1 MTATVS
7 PASRARTN
15 AQTDVGPG
23 SLSPGGQRLVL
34 IGMIALCSL
43 GAFEALAVATAMP
56 TIAVDLDGL
65 RHYTFA
71 FAVVFAT
78 SVVGM
83 LTAGRWCD
91 RTGPT
96 PAMWTGVALFVVG
109 LVVAG
114 TATGMGAL
122 IAGRAVQGVGSGLF
136 GVALYVLVARVFVA
150 ERRPAVF
157 SAFAAAWVVPAIVG
171 PGLAGLVV
179 DHLGWRWV
187 FLGAA
192 VLTVPAAILMR
203 PGLTAARGEG
213 RVSAEGV
220 VSGGVGSNGAGS
232 NGAGSNGAGSNGAG
246 PDGAGSDGAGPDG
259 AVLDGESNGG
269 RDTDAGP
276 GAETGAGRIVDT
288 DGGTRPVPVGG
299 LVGDRADARVAAASH
314 GVASD
319 APRTGAD
326 DRADAQPDR
335 PVVQALRLALSVL
348 RAGRGLPAVVSVRAL
363 VSGSFTGAEVLLPL
377 LLVHERHLS
386 PGGAGLILTVGA
398 LGWSGASWVRGRN
411 LLHLSHAGYVRL
423 GGGLLA
429 LGTVGAA
436 LLVLPG
442 VPAGVG
448 MAFWVLSGSG
458 MGLVYPT
465 LSVLTLELAPPH
477 EQGSASSA
485 LQVADAVAA
494 AIASSATGALL
505 WTLYDVAGLPAY
517 AVVLGLTG
525 LLAATAVLLAGR
537 TRVVGSVPAS

>member
-1 MTATVS
+1 MTVTIS
-7 PASRARTN
+7 PTPSETLSRSA
-15 AQTDVGPG
+15 
-23 SLSPGGQRLVL
+23 QRLVL
-34 IGMIALCSL
+34 IGMVALCSL

-56 TIAVDLDGL
+56 AIAVDLDGL
-65 RHYTFA
+65 RHYTLA

-96 PAMWTGVALFVVG
+96 PAMWTGVALFVAG
-109 LVVAG
+109 LAVAG

-136 GVALYVLVARVFVA
+136 GVALYVLVARVFA
-150 ERRPAVF
+150 PQRRPAVF

-171 PGLAGLVV
+171 PGLAGLIV
-179 DHLGWRWV
+179 DHAGWRWV

-192 VLTVPAAILMR
+192 ALTVPAAILMR
-203 PGLTAARGEG
+203 PGLTAAHAGRSTADRNGVPEG
-213 RVSAEGV
+213 HIAPE
-220 VSGGVGSNGAGS
+220 GAGAPDAGAPE
-232 NGAGSNGAGSNGAG
+232 GAGA
-246 PDGAGSDGAGPDG
+246 PDGGQ
-259 AVLDGESNGG
+259 
-269 RDTDAGP
+269 DATP
-276 GAETGAGRIVDT
+276 TAEQPAAGRLH
-288 DGGTRPVPVGG
+288 P
-299 LVGDRADARVAAASH
+299 
-314 GVASD
+314 
-319 APRTGAD
+319 
-326 DRADAQPDR
+326 
-335 PVVQALRLALSVL
+335 LRLTLDVL

-363 VSGSFTGAEVLLPL
+363 VSAAFVGAEVLLPL

-398 LGWSGASWVRGRN
+398 LGWSGASWVRGRD

-436 LLVLPG
+436 ILVLPE
-442 VPAGVG
+442 VPAGFG
-448 MAFWVLSGSG
+448 MAFWVLSGTG

-465 LSVLTLELAPPH
+465 LSVLTLELAAPH

-494 AIASSATGALL
+494 AVASSATGALL
-505 WTLYDVAGLPAY
+505 WALYDVAGLPAY
-517 AVVLGLTG
+517 ALVLGLTG
-525 LLAATAVLLAGR
+525 LLAAMTVLLAGR
-537 TRVVGSVPAS
+537 TQARAV

>member
-1 MTATVS
+1 MTAAPS
-7 PASRARTN
+7 PARAV
-15 AQTDVGPG
+15 APG
-23 SLSPGGQRLVL
+23 ALSPGAQRLVL
-34 IGMIALCSL
+34 VGMVALCSL

-91 RTGPT
+91 RTGPS

-114 TATGMGAL
+114 TATGMGVL

-136 GVALYVLVARVFVA
+136 GVALYVLVARVFA
-150 ERRPAVF
+150 PGRRPAVF

-179 DHLGWRWV
+179 EHAGWRWV

-203 PGLTAARGEG
+203 PGLTAARGDAPG
-213 RVSAEGV
+213 QD
-220 VSGGVGSNGAGS
+220 
-232 NGAGSNGAGSNGAG
+232 
-246 PDGAGSDGAGPDG
+246 DGDAG
-259 AVLDGESNGG
+259 AVPTPSE
-269 RDTDAGP
+269 
-276 GAETGAGRIVDT
+276 
-288 DGGTRPVPVGG
+288 RP
-299 LVGDRADARVAAASH
+299 LRA
-314 GVASD
+314 
-319 APRTGAD
+319 
-326 DRADAQPDR
+326 
-335 PVVQALRLALSVL
+335 ALRLAASVL
-348 RAGRGLPAVVSVRAL
+348 RAGRGLPAVVAVRAL
-363 VSGSFTGAEVLLPL
+363 VSAAFTGAEVLLPL

-398 LGWSGASWVRGRN
+398 LGWSAASWVRGRD
-411 LLHLSHAGYVRL
+411 LLHLSHTGYVRL
-423 GGGLLA
+423 GAGLLA

-436 LLVLPG
+436 VLVLPG

-494 AIASSATGALL
+494 AVASSATGTLL
-505 WTLYDVAGLPAY
+505 WALYDVTGLPAY
-517 AVVLGLTG
+517 AAVLGLTG
-525 LLAATAVLLAGR
+525 LLAAGAVLLARR
-537 TRVVGSVPAS
+537 TTVPADVAAEPGAS

>member
-1 MTATVS
+1 MTATAS
-7 PASRARTN
+7 PARAN
-15 AQTDVGPG
+15 AQTNTQIGAGPG
-23 SLSPGGQRLVL
+23 SLSPGGQHLVL

-203 PGLTAARGEG
+203 PGLTAAHGEG
-213 RVSAEGV
+213 RVSAEGM
-220 VSGGVGSNGAGS
+220 VSDSRASDGAVS
-232 NGAGSNGAGSNGAG
+232 
-246 PDGAGSDGAGPDG
+246 DGAGSASSGAVPEPAVPDG
-259 AVLDGESNGG
+259 VDVV
-269 RDTDAGP
+269 AG
-276 GAETGAGRIVDT
+276 
-288 DGGTRPVPVGG
+288 
-299 LVGDRADARVAAASH
+299 
-314 GVASD
+314 D
-319 APRTGAD
+319 APQTDAD

-335 PVVQALRLALSVL
+335 PVVRAVRLALSVL

-363 VSGSFTGAEVLLPL
+363 VSGAFTGAEVLLPL

-485 LQVADAVAA
+485 LQVADAIAA

-505 WTLYDVAGLPAY
+505 WTLYDGAGLPAY

-525 LLAATAVLLAGR
+525 LLAATAALLAGR
-537 TRVVGSVPAS
+537 TRVASTVQAS

>member
-1 MTATVS
+1 MTAEVS
-7 PASRARTN
+7 AEQPASQPGTQFGPEPG
-15 AQTDVGPG
+15 AQPG
-23 SLSPGGQRLVL
+23 TPDGAQPGALSAGGQRLVL
-34 IGMIALCSL
+34 IGMVALCSL

-136 GVALYVLVARVFVA
+136 GVALYVLVARVFAA

-192 VLTVPAAILMR
+192 ALTIPAAILMR

-213 RVSAEGV
+213 PTAGEG
-220 VSGGVGSNGAGS
+220 A
-232 NGAGSNGAGSNGAG
+232 
-246 PDGAGSDGAGPDG
+246 
-259 AVLDGESNGG
+259 
-269 RDTDAGP
+269 
-276 GAETGAGRIVDT
+276 AETGAAPQDPGNDQAE
-288 DGGTRPVPVGG
+288 RPV
-299 LVGDRADARVAAASH
+299 AH
-314 GVASD
+314 
-319 APRTGAD
+319 
-326 DRADAQPDR
+326 
-335 PVVQALRLALSVL
+335 ALHLALAVL

-363 VSGSFTGAEVLLPL
+363 VSAAFTGAEVLLPL
-377 LLVHERHLS
+377 LLVHERQLS

-429 LGTVGAA
+429 LGMVGAA
-436 LLVLPG
+436 LLVLPD

-477 EQGSASSA
+477 EHGSASSA

-505 WTLYDVAGLPAY
+505 WALYDVAGLPAY

-525 LLAATAVLLAGR
+525 LLAAAALALAGR
-537 TRVVGSVPAS
+537 TQVRSGAVTP

>member
-1 MTATVS
+1 MTAAPS
-7 PASRARTN
+7 PARAV
-15 AQTDVGPG
+15 APG
-23 SLSPGGQRLVL
+23 ALSPGAQRLVL
-34 IGMIALCSL
+34 VGMVALCSL

-91 RTGPT
+91 RTGPS

-114 TATGMGAL
+114 TATGMGVL

-136 GVALYVLVARVFVA
+136 GVALYVLVARVFA
-150 ERRPAVF
+150 PGRRPAVF

-179 DHLGWRWV
+179 EHAGWRWV

-203 PGLTAARGEG
+203 PGLTAARGDAPG
-213 RVSAEGV
+213 QDDV
-220 VSGGVGSNGAGS
+220 
-232 NGAGSNGAGSNGAG
+232 
-246 PDGAGSDGAGPDG
+246 PDGHAE
-259 AVLDGESNGG
+259 AVPTPSE
-269 RDTDAGP
+269 
-276 GAETGAGRIVDT
+276 
-288 DGGTRPVPVGG
+288 RP
-299 LVGDRADARVAAASH
+299 LRA
-314 GVASD
+314 
-319 APRTGAD
+319 
-326 DRADAQPDR
+326 
-335 PVVQALRLALSVL
+335 ALRLAASVL
-348 RAGRGLPAVVSVRAL
+348 RAGRGLPAVVAVRAL
-363 VSGSFTGAEVLLPL
+363 VSAAFTGAEVLLPL

-398 LGWSGASWVRGRN
+398 LGWSAASWVRGRD
-411 LLHLSHAGYVRL
+411 LLHLSHTGYVRL
-423 GGGLLA
+423 GAGLLA

-436 LLVLPG
+436 VLVLPG
-442 VPAGVG
+442 VSAGVG

-494 AIASSATGALL
+494 AVASSATGTLL
-505 WTLYDVAGLPAY
+505 WALYDVTGLPAY
-517 AVVLGLTG
+517 AAVLGLTG
-525 LLAATAVLLAGR
+525 LLAAGAVLLARR
-537 TRVVGSVPAS
+537 TTLPADVAAEPGAS

>member
-1 MTATVS
+1 MSVTVS
-7 PASRARTN
+7 PAQSGTQPGVLSRGA
-15 AQTDVGPG
+15 
-23 SLSPGGQRLVL
+23 QRLVL
-34 IGMIALCSL
+34 TGMVALCSL

-56 TIAVDLDGL
+56 AIAVDLDGL
-65 RHYTFA
+65 RHYTLA

-78 SVVGM
+78 SVIGM

-91 RTGPT
+91 RAGPA

-114 TATGMGAL
+114 TATGMGTL

-136 GVALYVLVARVFVA
+136 GVALYVLVARVFA
-150 ERRPAVF
+150 PERRPAVF

-192 VLTVPAAILMR
+192 ALTVPAAILMR
-203 PGLTAARGEG
+203 PGLTAAQGDR
-213 RVSAEGV
+213 SAV
-220 VSGGVGSNGAGS
+220 NVRPGS
-232 NGAGSNGAGSNGAG
+232 
-246 PDGAGSDGAGPDG
+246 
-259 AVLDGESNGG
+259 
-269 RDTDAGP
+269 AGP
-276 GAETGAGRIVDT
+276 GSAGPVDASPVDASPVRSAGGGIADSSPAGAVRQPE
-288 DGGTRPVPVGG
+288 RP
-299 LVGDRADARVAAASH
+299 
-314 GVASD
+314 GVH
-319 APRTGAD
+319 
-326 DRADAQPDR
+326 
-335 PVVQALRLALSVL
+335 ALHLTLSVL

-363 VSGSFTGAEVLLPL
+363 VSAAFTGAEVLLPL

-386 PGGAGLILTVGA
+386 AGGAGLVLTVGA
-398 LGWSGASWVRGRN
+398 LGWSAASWARGRN
-411 LLHLSHAGYVRL
+411 LLHLSHTGYVRL

-429 LGTVGAA
+429 LGMAGTAV
-436 LLVLPG
+436 LVLPD

-465 LSVLTLELAPPH
+465 LSVLTLELARPH

-505 WTLYDVAGLPAY
+505 WALYDVAGLPAY
-517 AVVLGLTG
+517 AVALGITG
-525 LLAATAVLLAGR
+525 LLATGALLLAGR
-537 TRVVGSVPAS
+537 TRAAAS

>member
-1 MTATVS
+1 MTAAVSTEPTV
-7 PASRARTN
+7 AA
-15 AQTDVGPG
+15 PG
-23 SLSPGGQRLVL
+23 ALSPGAQRLVL
-34 IGMIALCSL
+34 IGMVALCSL

-91 RTGPT
+91 RTGPA
-96 PAMWTGVALFVVG
+96 PAMWTGVALFVIG

-179 DHLGWRWV
+179 DHVGWRWV

-192 VLTVPAAILMR
+192 ALTVPAAILMR
-203 PGLTAARGEG
+203 PGLTAAQGAGQEPDDGREPDDNSVEAVVSDDGLDVGLLGDAGEG
-213 RVSAEGV
+213 AARGHTSD
-220 VSGGVGSNGAGS
+220 VG
-232 NGAGSNGAGSNGAG
+232 
-246 PDGAGSDGAGPDG
+246 
-259 AVLDGESNGG
+259 
-269 RDTDAGP
+269 
-276 GAETGAGRIVDT
+276 
-288 DGGTRPVPVGG
+288 
-299 LVGDRADARVAAASH
+299 
-314 GVASD
+314 
-319 APRTGAD
+319 
-326 DRADAQPDR
+326 QPDR
-335 PVVQALRLALSVL
+335 PLMHALRLALSVL

-363 VSGSFTGAEVLLPL
+363 VSAAFTGAEVLLPL

-398 LGWSGASWVRGRN
+398 LGWSAASWVRGRD

-423 GGGLLA
+423 GGALLA
-429 LGTVGAA
+429 LGMVGAA
-436 LLVLPG
+436 MLVLPD

-477 EQGSASSA
+477 EHGSASSA

-505 WTLYDVAGLPAY
+505 WALYDVAGLPAY

-525 LLAATAVLLAGR
+525 LLAAAALALADR
-537 TRVVGSVPAS
+537 TRAAVPQGAA